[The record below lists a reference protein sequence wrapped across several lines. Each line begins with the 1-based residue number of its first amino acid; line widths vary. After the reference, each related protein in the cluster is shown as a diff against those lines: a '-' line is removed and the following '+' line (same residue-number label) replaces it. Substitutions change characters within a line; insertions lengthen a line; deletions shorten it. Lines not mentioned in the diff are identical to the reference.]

1 MLTKRKKLSKKQIK
15 EDKLVTTYYQA
26 VGYFDENRNRIFI
39 YVGALAIVVI
49 AVILFMNYKSSRNET
64 ASTQLA
70 RVMTIY
76 DGGAYLEAIEGK
88 AGTKLVG
95 LKKIVEEYG
104 STENGE
110 IAKIYLANSYNN
122 LGKIEEAKKYYE
134 DYSGSNDVF
143 KATALA
149 GEAAY
154 YASKKDYEKAGD
166 LYKKA
171 AYVSEENVMNP
182 DYLLR
187 AGINYMDAGNKEEAK
202 DLFNKIKKDYNTSTA
217 FREIEKY
224 LPIVDETI

>member
-26 VGYFDENRNRIFI
+26 IGYFDENRNRIFI
-39 YVGALAIVVI
+39 YVGALAII
-49 AVILFMNYKSSRNET
+49 ILAVILYMNYKSNKNEE

-70 RVMTIY
+70 RVITIY

-88 AGTKLVG
+88 TGTKNIG
-95 LKKIVEEYG
+95 LKKIVEQYG

-110 IAKIYLANSYNN
+110 IAKIYLANAYNN
-122 LGKIEEAKKYYE
+122 LGKLDEAKKYYE
-134 DYSGSNDVF
+134 DYSGGSDVF

-149 GEAAY
+149 GEAGY
-154 YASKKDYEKAGD
+154 YASQKEYEKAGD

-171 AYVSEENVMNP
+171 AYVSEENVMNA

-187 AGINYMDAGNKEEAK
+187 AGINFIDAGKKEEAK
-202 DLFNKIKKDYNTSTA
+202 DLFNKIKKDYKTSTA
-217 FREIEKY
+217 FREIDKY
-224 LPIVDETI
+224 LPLVDENI